1 MAADPHPGSATQKKT
16 FVAREADEDERRA
29 FREAMATVDTGAR
42 RLIFVDETGCNLNLV
57 RRYGRAPRGVR
68 LVDRSVPRNTPPN
81 RSLVG
86 AMSREGLLTSLEV
99 EGSMDGDAFF
109 VFLERCLAAHLRAG
123 DAVLMDNLSTHKS
136 ARMTAAI
143 QAREAEVIFLPRYS
157 PDFNPIEGAWSKLKA
172 SLRKVAAR
180 TPNALDRALARGLAR
195 ITAAHARGWFRHAG
209 YKTA

>member
-1 MAADPHPGSATQKKT
+1 M
-16 FVAREADEDERRA
+16 
-29 FREAMATVDTGAR
+29 DTGER
-42 RLIFVDETGCNLNLV
+42 RLIFLDETGCNLNLV

-86 AMSREGLLTSLEV
+86 AMSREGMLTSMEV

-109 VFLERCLAAHLRAG
+109 VFLQRCLAPCLRPG
-123 DAVLMDNLSTHKS
+123 DVVLMDNLSTHKS
-136 ARMTAAI
+136 KRMVAAI
-143 QAREAEVIFLPRYS
+143 QAGGAQVIFLPTYS

-172 SLRKVAAR
+172 YLRKAAAR
-180 TPNALDRALARGLAR
+180 TPKALDRALARGLAR
-195 ITAAHARGWFRHAG
+195 LTPANARGWFKHAG